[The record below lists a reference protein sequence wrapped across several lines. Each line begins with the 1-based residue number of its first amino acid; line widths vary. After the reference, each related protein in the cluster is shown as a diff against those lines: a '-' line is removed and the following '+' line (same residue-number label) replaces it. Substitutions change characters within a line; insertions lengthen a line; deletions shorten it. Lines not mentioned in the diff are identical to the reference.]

1 MSPLM
6 KNKLVPDTLIQVG
19 RRGAVYQ
26 QKVYRPTE
34 IAYGSTHENAEE
46 YQGYFIFNKPMIC

>member
-1 MSPLM
+1 M